1 MAHKDKHLISTIV
14 SISLC
19 CFLGFL
25 TQCKPDGS
33 TVYYDSFQIEKS
45 LDGETIDWIDVNS
58 GFNMALYDS
67 ILVVVSNGEKY
78 FHFYNYK
85 THEKLAEIGTKG
97 QGPGEFTGLPRLM
110 TYYTQEAD
118 EIVCWIRDD
127 NRKQFFQFPLL
138 ASINSGKFVVNKVV
152 KIAETGNAGACELLN
167 DSIIA
172 DRSWR
177 RENESLCGYKFG
189 QEEMLWSIRKDKS
202 LEIRSSYGGAS
213 SEILHVST
221 INQKIVTSFQFIPRI
236 HIYSSSGILEKAIEQ
251 KNSPRIVIPSDGPQK
266 FVQKNQRFYP
276 EFVLKNPMRFF
287 GALFSEKFIIIID
300 ENRIQSEITPSK
312 ILIFD
317 YNGNAIARYSLNRMI
332 RGYTMD
338 WEHGHMIAFDPG
350 NYEFLEYDL
359 SEALKF

>member
-1 MAHKDKHLISTIV
+1 MAHKDKYLISTIV

-67 ILVVVSNGEKY
+67 ILVVMSDGEKY

-110 TYYTQEAD
+110 TYYTEEAD
-118 EIVCWIRDD
+118 EIVCWIRDG
-127 NRKQFFQFPLL
+127 NRQQFFQFPLL
-138 ASINSGKFVVNKVV
+138 ASIKSGKFVVTKVV
-152 KIAETGNAGACELLN
+152 KIAEKGNAGACELLN
-167 DSIIA
+167 DSIIV

-189 QEEMLWSIRKDKS
+189 QEEMSWSIRKDKN
-202 LEIRSSYGGAS
+202 LAIRSSYGGSS

-221 INQKIVTSFQFIPRI
+221 TNQKIVTSFQYIPRI

-251 KNSPRIVIPSDGPQK
+251 KNSPRIVIPSGGILE
-266 FVQKNQRFYP
+266 FIQKNP
-276 EFVLKNPMRFF
+276 LRFF
-287 GALFSEKFIIIID
+287 GALLSEKFIIIID
-300 ENRIQSEITPSK
+300 ENRIQGEIPPSK

-359 SEALKF
+359 SEVIKN

>member
-1 MAHKDKHLISTIV
+1 MAHKDKHLITNIL

-45 LDGETIDWIDVNS
+45 LDGETIDWIDANS
-58 GFNMALYDS
+58 GFDMVLYDS
-67 ILVVVSNGEKY
+67 ILVVVSDGEKY

-110 TYYTQEAD
+110 TYYTEEAD
-118 EIVCWIRDD
+118 EIVCWIRDG
-127 NRKQFFQFPLL
+127 NRQQFFQYPLL
-138 ASINSGKFVVNKVV
+138 ASINSGKFVVIKVV
-152 KIAETGNAGACELLN
+152 KVAKKGNPHICELLN
-167 DSIIA
+167 DSMIA
-172 DRSWR
+172 DWSWR
-177 RENESLCGYKFG
+177 RENESLCEYKFG
-189 QEEMLWSIRKDKS
+189 QEEMLWSIRKDKK
-202 LEIRSSYGGAS
+202 LEMRSTFGSAGS
-213 SEILHVST
+213 QILHVSAT
-221 INQKIVTSFQFIPRI
+221 NQKIVTSFQNIPRI

-251 KNSPRIVIPSDGPQK
+251 KNSPRIVIPSGGNQE
-266 FVQKNQRFYP
+266 FRQKNP
-276 EFVLKNPMRFF
+276 LRFF
-287 GALFSEKFIIIID
+287 GALLSEKFIIIID
-300 ENRIQSEITPSK
+300 ENRILGKTSPST

-317 YNGNAIARYSLNRMI
+317 YYGNAIARYSLNRMI

-338 WEHGHMIAFDPG
+338 WEHGRMIAFDPG

-359 SEALKF
+359 SEALIN